1 MIYIYHLYVL
11 FTYHWKRTGASLFA
25 AHQQPHSSVQ
35 PPWKTLIETVSKFL
49 RFNLRLVGA
58 RYNARGG
65 CSESITLEW
74 RFQLSL
80 VPTCCWW
87 LSQPML
93 RVSLSVQNPRRSVCA
108 GMILRPHPTPPQGE
122 WERKPAV
129 FSHLFWWESLNE
141 MLGRADGVS
150 VIGNSRLGYYREILP
165 VSVMGQ
171 WREEISW
178 WWWGGW
184 GGLGMHQAFLS
195 PPGSSLANAVSVS

>member
-1 MIYIYHLYVL
+1 MCYLL
-11 FTYHWKRTGASLFA
+11 TTGKRTGASLFA

-93 RVSLSVQNPRRSVCA
+93 RVSLSVRTLGSPSVQEWFYA
-108 GMILRPHPTPPQGE
+108 PTPPLPHGE

-150 VIGNSRLGYYREILP
+150 VIGNSRLGYTEKYCLCLWW
-165 VSVMGQ
+165 VSGERKSV
-171 WREEISW
+171 
-178 WWWGGW
+178 GGGE
-184 GGLGMHQAFLS
+184 GGGED
-195 PPGSSLANAVSVS
+195 